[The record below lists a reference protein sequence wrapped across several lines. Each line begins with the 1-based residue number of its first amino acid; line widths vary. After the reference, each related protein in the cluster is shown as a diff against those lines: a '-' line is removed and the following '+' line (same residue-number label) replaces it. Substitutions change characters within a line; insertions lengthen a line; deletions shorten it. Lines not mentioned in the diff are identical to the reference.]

1 MRGTPFLTTQQTA
14 RSPILPRTALK
25 STVFDPVFRMSEES
39 GALSCGTGKPAPEHS
54 AIIPLVGA
62 VGLFTA
68 GMLLHQLP
76 VRTVPGV
83 RFLLPT
89 DWKVWG
95 RVILGIITVNKVNKA
110 LDWQPPPWLGGMEAV
125 SVITPLTMRF
135 GPGTLKQL
143 VLMAPVVAVVV
154 QVASALNDWVTDPLK
169 ERFQIPRLVTR
180 LGISLGLAA
189 IGLKF
194 SKMLGIGGA
203 VAMTCARG
211 CTPGS
216 IVCLSEVGEMI
227 SGMKIGMQNGM
238 TRWFQTDT
246 RTTNLGK
253 EVKLDER

>member
-1 MRGTPFLTTQQTA
+1 MGQVSSQLVLQRLPF
-14 RSPILPRTALK
+14 SRTGL
-25 STVFDPVFRMSEES
+25 SSHVFDPVFRLP
-39 GALSCGTGKPAPEHS
+39 ALPVSNAEPVPYRS
-54 AIIPLVGA
+54 AAGQFVGA
-62 VGLFTA
+62 AGLFTV
-68 GMLLHQLP
+68 GMLLHHLP

-89 DWKVWG
+89 DWKVWA

-110 LDWQPPPWLGGMEAV
+110 LDWQPPPWLGGIEAV

-154 QVASALNDWVTDPLK
+154 QAASVLNDWVTDPLK
-169 ERFQIPRLVTR
+169 ERFHIPRLVTR

-216 IVCLSEVGEMI
+216 IVCLSEVGEMF
-227 SGMKIGMQNGM
+227 SGMKSGMK
-238 TRWFQTDT
+238 RWFQTDT
-246 RTTNLGK
+246 RDPGQ
-253 EVKLDER
+253 